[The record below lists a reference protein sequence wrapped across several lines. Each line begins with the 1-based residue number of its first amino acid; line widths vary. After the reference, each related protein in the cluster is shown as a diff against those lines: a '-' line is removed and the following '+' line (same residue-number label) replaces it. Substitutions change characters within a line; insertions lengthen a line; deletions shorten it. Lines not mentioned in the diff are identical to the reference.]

1 MATPPRKSDKPV
13 DPRDPRDT
21 PDTPQRDAERAALRA
36 IDAPP
41 HAPSHTQAPR
51 EIVLVTG
58 ISGSGKSVALH
69 ALEDAGY
76 FCVDNLPPEL
86 LRDFVRLEH
95 GRLHRRVAI
104 GVDVRSAGSL
114 PHLLPLLTQLRAEGL
129 AIQVVFLDAST
140 DTLGRRFSETR
151 RPHPLS
157 EHTQNGLQH
166 GDRRIGDDP
175 LRRKEDR
182 TPDSRRALVD
192 AIELEREL
200 LAELREVATVID
212 TSQLRPAQLR
222 IWMRDL
228 VRAGN
233 NRLTLVFESFAFK
246 HGVPLDADYVFDVR
260 VLPNPHY
267 VRELQPLTG
276 RDAPVAQYL
285 RAQPEAGEML
295 AQIEAFLSRW
305 LPAFENDQRSYL
317 TVAIGCTGGQH
328 RSVYFVQ
335 ELAER
340 FGGRA
345 GTLIR
350 HRELDARN

>member
-1 MATPPRKSDKPV
+1 MATDAPSQDLS
-13 DPRDPRDT
+13 T
-21 PDTPQRDAERAALRA
+21 TPQHEGDGL
-36 IDAPP
+36 
-41 HAPSHTQAPR
+41 QATTSRR
-51 EIVLVTG
+51 EVVLVTG

-69 ALEDAGY
+69 ALEDAGF

-86 LRDFVRLEH
+86 LPDFLRLEH
-95 GRLHRRVAI
+95 ERLDRRVAI
-104 GVDVRSAGSL
+104 AVDVRSAGSL
-114 PHLLPLLTQLRAEGL
+114 PHLLPLLERLRADGV
-129 AIQVVFLDAST
+129 AIKVVFLDAST
-140 DTLGRRFSETR
+140 DALVRRFSETR

-157 EHTQNGLQH
+157 KRVLS
-166 GDRRIGDDP
+166 DRPPADEP
-175 LRRKEDR
+175 ARRKEDQA
-182 TPDSRRALVD
+182 PDSRRALVE

-200 LAELREVATVID
+200 LAELREVATIID

-222 IWMRDL
+222 VWMRDL
-228 VRAGN
+228 VRAGS

-276 RDAPVAQYL
+276 RDEPVADYL
-285 RAQPEAGEML
+285 RAQPEVGEML

-328 RSVYFVQ
+328 RSVYFAQ
-335 ELAER
+335 MLAER
-340 FGGRA
+340 FRGRA
-345 GTLIR
+345 ATLVR
-350 HRELDARN
+350 HRELDART